1 MIRKPITCENH
12 FSCLPERIVQ
22 ISKLLE
28 IYLHNC
34 TRLCSLP
41 QLPSTTD
48 WVEADG
54 FISLETFSH
63 GLKPHV
69 YLFNRFKLA
78 GLSDMV
84 FNVLRMLLIVH
95 QVSHIPFLL
104 IKKTKNNASGLS
116 LSLSLS
122 IYIYIY
128 VNSKHHGFQVSGNP
142 KQSIIF
148 GPYGYVNIVI
158 LGSEIPKWFTH
169 QSVGNIVNAKVFF
182 FDK

>member
-12 FSCLPERIVQ
+12 FSCLPESIVQ

-34 TRLCSLP
+34 TRLFSLP

-63 GLKPHV
+63 GLKPHL
-69 YLFNRFKLA
+69 YLFNCSKLA

-84 FNVLRMLLIVH
+84 FNVLRMLLTVH

-128 VNSKHHGFQVSGNP
+128 IYMSILNIMVSRFQEIH

-148 GPYGYVNIVI
+148 GPYGYFNIVI
-158 LGSEIPKWFTH
+158 PESEIPKWFTH
-169 QSVGNIVNAKVFF
+169 
-182 FDK
+182 

>member
-12 FSCLPERIVQ
+12 FSCLPESIVQ

-63 GLKPHV
+63 GLKPHL

-84 FNVLRMLLIVH
+84 FNVLRMLLTVH
-95 QVSHIPFLL
+95 QVSHIPFLTYQ
-104 IKKTKNNASGLS
+104 KKKKSLTFHFYLSKKPKTMHQVSLS
-116 LSLSLS
+116 LSLSL
-122 IYIYIY
+122 YIYICQ
-128 VNSKHHGFQVSGNP
+128 F
-142 KQSIIF
+142 
-148 GPYGYVNIVI
+148 
-158 LGSEIPKWFTH
+158 
-169 QSVGNIVNAKVFF
+169 
-182 FDK
+182 

>member
-12 FSCLPERIVQ
+12 FSCLPESIVQ

-34 TRLCSLP
+34 TRLFSLP

-84 FNVLRMLLIVH
+84 FNVLRMLLTVH

-104 IKKTKNNASGLS
+104 IK
-116 LSLSLS
+116 
-122 IYIYIY
+122 
-128 VNSKHHGFQVSGNP
+128 
-142 KQSIIF
+142 
-148 GPYGYVNIVI
+148 
-158 LGSEIPKWFTH
+158 
-169 QSVGNIVNAKVFF
+169 
-182 FDK
+182 